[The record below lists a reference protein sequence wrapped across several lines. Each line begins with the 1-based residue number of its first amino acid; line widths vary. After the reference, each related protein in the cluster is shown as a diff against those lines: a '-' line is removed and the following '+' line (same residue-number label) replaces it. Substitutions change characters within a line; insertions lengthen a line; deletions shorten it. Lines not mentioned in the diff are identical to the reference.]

1 MANTFYMEIVTP
13 ERTFFAGKALSLVLP
28 ALDGQRGV
36 MAGHEPMV
44 TAVESGVLKYRTED
58 GQWNFAAVSRGFA
71 EIMPQY
77 VILLVSTA
85 EHPSEIDEK
94 RARQAMER
102 AEHRLHTSG
111 AGQGPVTGQSR
122 AKKPKMSS
130 SGVPG
135 GVPRCPFEKHLDG
148 SPLHGGILSTSG
160 YPQRRRDGAIYEEE
174 RL

>member
-71 EIMPQY
+71 EVMPEY

-85 EHPSEIDEK
+85 EHPSEIDEQ
-94 RARQAMER
+94 RARKAMER
-102 AEHRLHTSG
+102 AEQRLHT
-111 AGQGPVTGQSR
+111 
-122 AKKPKMSS
+122 
-130 SGVPG
+130 
-135 GVPRCPFEKHLDG
+135 
-148 SPLHGGILSTSG
+148 LSTN
-160 YPQRRRDGAIYEEE
+160 REEYGFAQQAFE
-174 RL
+174 RARARLQAKAEQKDRK

>member
-102 AEHRLHTSG
+102 AEHRLHTL
-111 AGQGPVTGQSR
+111 PTDR
-122 AKKPKMSS
+122 AEY
-130 SGVPG
+130 GFA
-135 GVPRCPFEKHLDG
+135 REAL
-148 SPLHGGILSTSG
+148 
-160 YPQRRRDGAIYEEE
+160 E
-174 RL
+174 RARARLQAKAEQKNQK

>member
-1 MANTFYMEIVTP
+1 MANTFYLEIVTP
-13 ERTFFAGKALSLVLP
+13 ERIFFSGKALSLVLP
-28 ALDGQRGV
+28 TLDGQRGV

-102 AEHRLHTSG
+102 AEHRLHTL
-111 AGQGPVTGQSR
+111 PTDR
-122 AKKPKMSS
+122 AEY
-130 SGVPG
+130 GFA
-135 GVPRCPFEKHLDG
+135 REAL
-148 SPLHGGILSTSG
+148 
-160 YPQRRRDGAIYEEE
+160 E
-174 RL
+174 RARARLQAKAEQKNQK